1 MAKRNES
8 PTKPQNDRKQRTAPL
23 GEMLRGLVENESQRR
38 GVLVAQVLGLWPK
51 ICPLLAAHSVPLEV
65 RGTTFRVAVASDA
78 VKQEM
83 MYLAPQILDAVN
95 MVLGYRG
102 VTKLATVTRPLGS
115 TSTRKGK
122 VATPPPPASAIAKA
136 AAQCKSVPD
145 EALRNAL
152 QGLGS
157 YIYREKKT

>member
-1 MAKRNES
+1 
-8 PTKPQNDRKQRTAPL
+8 
-23 GEMLRGLVENESQRR
+23 MLRGMVESEAQKR

-65 RGTTFRVAVASDA
+65 KGTTLRIAVANDA

-83 MYLAPQILDAVN
+83 LYHAPQILDAVN

-115 TSTRKGK
+115 TSIKNKSVPR
-122 VATPPPPASAIAKA
+122 PPSSDAVAKA
-136 AAQCKSVPD
+136 AAQCKSVAHED
-145 EALRNAL
+145 LRDAL
-152 QGLGS
+152 QALGAH
-157 YIYREKKT
+157 IYQEKKR

>member
-1 MAKRNES
+1 MQPMGK
-8 PTKPQNDRKQRTAPL
+8 PTKPNEDRTKRTAPL
-23 GEMLRGLVENESQRR
+23 GEMLRGVVESEAQRR

-65 RGTTFRVAVASDA
+65 RGTTLRIAVASDA

-83 MYLAPQILDAVN
+83 MYLSPQILDAVN

-115 TSTRKGK
+115 SSLKSKTAPR
-122 VATPPPPASAIAKA
+122 PPSSDAVAKA
-136 AAQCKSVPD
+136 TAQCKSVAHED
-145 EALRNAL
+145 LRNAL
-152 QGLGS
+152 QALGAH
-157 YIYREKKT
+157 IYQEKNK